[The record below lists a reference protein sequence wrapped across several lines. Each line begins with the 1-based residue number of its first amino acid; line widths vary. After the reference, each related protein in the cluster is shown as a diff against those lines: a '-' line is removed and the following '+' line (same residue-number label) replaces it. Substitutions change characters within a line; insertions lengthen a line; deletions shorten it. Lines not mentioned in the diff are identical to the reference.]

1 MSDKWIIDA
10 SPAALDHGLTA
21 SLHEEGTA
29 GLFSTALIVSF
40 GESYV

>member
-10 SPAALDHGLTA
+10 SPAALDHVLTA
-21 SLHEEGTA
+21 SLHGEGIA
-29 GLFSTALIVSF
+29 GLFGTALTVSF